1 MPDTTPDA
9 VSPVSEQAG
18 SPAAGRP
25 SPAEVRLPAEPL
37 SAELQSGVLSD
48 AGPGL
53 RVLLAPNPGPMS
65 LRGTQSYVIGP
76 DGACV
81 VVDPGPEDEPHLAAL
96 AALRPVLILV
106 SHRHADHTAG
116 IDRLREMTGAPVRA
130 ASPDFCR
137 AAGPLL
143 DGETLRVGDLE
154 IRVIATPGHTSDS
167 LCFHVQGVRAPG
179 EDGRPGGGGLL
190 SGDTILGAGTT
201 MLDHPDGTVADY
213 LASLRKLA
221 ALAEDAGAPVTLFPA
236 HGGLGGDLGVVVRE
250 YREHRLSR
258 LGEVRR
264 AVAAVGDDVDAVTAA
279 VYPDVPEGV
288 RRAARLSIEAQLRY
302 LRDSRDD

>member
-9 VSPVSEQAG
+9 VPPVSEPQTG
-18 SPAAGRP
+18 PPAAGRP
-25 SPAEVRLPAEPL
+25 SPAEVPLPAEPL
-37 SAELQSGVLSD
+37 SGVLAD

-81 VVDPGPEDEPHLAAL
+81 VVDPGPEDEAHLAAL

-106 SHRHADHTAG
+106 THRHADHTAG
-116 IDRLREMTGAPVRA
+116 IDRLRELTGAPVRA

-167 LCFHVQGVRAPG
+167 LCFHVRGVRAPG
-179 EDGRPGGGGLL
+179 EDGGQDGGGLL
-190 SGDTILGAGTT
+190 SGDTILGTGTT

-213 LASLRKLA
+213 LASLGKLA

-250 YREHRLSR
+250 YREHRLAR

-279 VYPDVPEGV
+279 VYPDVPDGV

>member
-9 VSPVSEQAG
+9 VSPVSEPQTG
-18 SPAAGRP
+18 PPAAGRL

-37 SAELQSGVLSD
+37 SGVLSD

-76 DGACV
+76 NGSCV
-81 VVDPGPEDEPHLAAL
+81 IVDPGPEDEAHLAAL

-106 SHRHADHTAG
+106 THRHADHTAG
-116 IDRLREMTGAPVRA
+116 IDRLRDLTGAPVRA

-143 DGETLRVGDLE
+143 DGEVLTAGDRE

-167 LCFHVQGVRAPG
+167 LCFHVRGVQAPD
-179 EDGRPGGGGLL
+179 EDEGPDGGGLL
-190 SGDTILGAGTT
+190 SGDTILGTGTT

-213 LASLRKLA
+213 LASLGKLA

-250 YREHRLSR
+250 YREHRLAR

-279 VYPDVPEGV
+279 VYPDVPDGV

>member
-9 VSPVSEQAG
+9 VSPVSEPQTG
-18 SPAAGRP
+18 SPAADRP
-25 SPAEVRLPAEPL
+25 SPAEVPLPAEPL
-37 SAELQSGVLSD
+37 PGVLAD

-81 VVDPGPEDEPHLAAL
+81 VVDPGPEDETHLAAL
-96 AALRPVLILV
+96 AALRPGLILV
-106 SHRHADHTAG
+106 THRHADHTAG
-116 IDRLREMTGAPVRA
+116 IDRLRELTGAPVRA

-167 LCFHVQGVRAPG
+167 LCFHVRGVRAPD
-179 EDGRPGGGGLL
+179 EDGGQDGGSLL
-190 SGDTILGAGTT
+190 SGDTILGTGTT

-213 LASLRKLA
+213 LASLGKLA

-279 VYPDVPEGV
+279 VYPDVPDGV